1 MLNKEIIGDDKQVM
15 LEILNGN
22 EIKVSTNNCSVDI
35 DANGVVREVTF
46 SNVVSYKLNEKL
58 AVDIN
63 GVKHNYNITKITKIS
78 DTSFLISHTIP
89 TETKYFLLPTL
100 GDYKQDFSFDDLL
113 INCYLKKGATNCIV
127 LLYRFIPGT
136 QFNLLDKSLKEH
148 GLFVSLSNPSY
159 TTVAYEMEIPVQY
172 QKDVSIFLKGKYSE
186 LSTRLKERILA
197 FHHYN
202 RYGNMAKVLYKN
214 SEYRKQLEI
223 DLGGNLP
230 KDAELHPI
238 PNLER
243 ELYQPTPV

>member
-1 MLNKEIIGDDKQVM
+1 MISKETIGTDSKQVI

-22 EIKVSTNNCSVDI
+22 EIQVSTNNCSVDI
-35 DANGVVREVTF
+35 DANGIIREVVF
-46 SNVVSYKLNEKL
+46 SGVASYKLNEKL
-58 AVDIN
+58 VVDIN

-113 INCYLKKGATNCIV
+113 INCYLKKEGVNNII

-136 QFNLLDKSLKEH
+136 QFNLLDKYLKEH
-148 GLFVSLSNPSY
+148 TYFIALTNPSY
-159 TTVAYEMEIPVQY
+159 TTVAYEMEIPSHY
-172 QKDVSIFLKGKYSE
+172 NKDVAIFLKGKYSE
-186 LSTRLKERILA
+186 LSSRLKERILA
-197 FHHYN
+197 FHRYN

-223 DLGGNLP
+223 ELECHIP
-230 KDAELHPI
+230 ERAELHSIPI
-238 PNLER
+238 LSR
-243 ELYQPTPV
+243 ELYQSTS